1 MQGTFSTFKWQAIL
15 LKLELELNIFRYLVT
30 YMIKPDAY
38 YFLEEQTP
46 YCGDSIMFLS
56 LMLQLALRSITFKEK
71 ENTPISEFGIIME
84 F

>member
-1 MQGTFSTFKWQAIL
+1 
-15 LKLELELNIFRYLVT
+15 
-30 YMIKPDAY
+30 MIKPDAY
-38 YFLEEQTP
+38 YFLEEQAP

-71 ENTPISEFGIIME
+71 ENTPISEFRIIME